1 MAFLHCEIASESLR
15 MATAVDVILPDK
27 GELSEVKTLYLLHG
41 LTDDCTGW
49 TRYTAVERYARERGL
64 AVVLPEV
71 QRSFYTDMAYG
82 VNYFSYVAKELPQ
95 KMRKMFGFSA
105 KREKNMIAG
114 LSMGGYGALKCAL
127 TYPEQYFGCAAFSS
141 ACDME
146 RNFHERYIDEQRQR
160 ELQAIFGRELQLPEK
175 DDLFALLKKSADAP
189 VKPKFFI
196 TCGTDDML
204 LPQNRSFKAAMEE
217 LPYDLTYMEWKGDHT
232 WEFWDKSIL
241 LALELLADHRKK
253 LSL

>member
-71 QRSFYTDMAYG
+71 QRSFYADMAAG
-82 VNYFSYVAKELPQ
+82 LDFFGYVAVELPA
-95 KMRKMFGFSA
+95 MCERMFGLPHERT
-105 KREKNMIAG
+105 KRYVMG

-127 TYPEQYFGCAAFSS
+127 TYPERYAGVGSFSGVVDIRSRLRRAPASARQYSARAALKAQKMTCTGWHRTFLTKRRAFRIYICPAASRTGC
-141 ACDME
+141 M
-146 RNFHERYIDEQRQR
+146 R
-160 ELQAIFGRELQLPEK
+160 
-175 DDLFALLKKSADAP
+175 
-189 VKPKFFI
+189 
-196 TCGTDDML
+196 TT
-204 LPQNRSFKAAMEE
+204 
-217 LPYDLTYMEWKGDHT
+217 
-232 WEFWDKSIL
+232 
-241 LALELLADHRKK
+241 
-253 LSL
+253 

>member
-82 VNYFSYVAKELPQ
+82 LPYFTYVSEELPAVC
-95 KMRKMFGFSA
+95 RRMFGLGA
-105 KREKNMIAG
+105 AREQNYIFG
-114 LSMGGYGALKCAL
+114 LSMGGYGAMKCAL
-127 TYPEQYFGCAAFSS
+127 TYPDRYAGAASFSGVCDLRRTVAARSPCMNRRSQPFSAKKKPFRRRTISSSWRNGSPERLRDCICPAVSRMGCTRQMSAFPRISRRS
-141 ACDME
+141 AL
-146 RNFHERYIDEQRQR
+146 RTGLTI
-160 ELQAIFGRELQLPEK
+160 GRARTP
-175 DDLFALLKKSADAP
+175 
-189 VKPKFFI
+189 
-196 TCGTDDML
+196 GTSGIHRCAR
-204 LPQNRSFKAAMEE
+204 RSRTFLIKA
-217 LPYDLTYMEWKGDHT
+217 
-232 WEFWDKSIL
+232 
-241 LALELLADHRKK
+241 
-253 LSL
+253 